1 MAGLRN
7 FSRELAAAFV
17 VERGGQR
24 QAAQFLGMN
33 RASFL
38 RFYSGKGNLSEANI
52 AKARSAFDSA
62 PPGLKRQLAD
72 VQRAVTQNRD
82 IGRETLKG
90 YADRLSKAKRSE
102 VQAEVERASETI
114 RRAKAGIPP
123 AQELPELPESKRN
136 RSPLRPESEIS
147 EYLSEQGILDYQPR
161 NRADLQAAR
170 QEISDEGLS
179 ALVTLPGSEKVEAYL
194 DGARVGTYRGYS
206 EALDALVHGLYAD
219 AESAEEQDM
228 EDLPF

>member
-17 VERGGQR
+17 IERGGQR

-38 RFYSGKGNLSEANI
+38 RFYSGKGNLSDANVE
-52 AKARSAFDSA
+52 KARKVYDSA
-62 PPGLKRQLAD
+62 PAGLKRQLAD
-72 VQRAVTQNRD
+72 IERAATQNRD

-90 YADRLSKAKRSE
+90 YGDRLAKAKRSDID
-102 VQAEVERASETI
+102 AEVERARETL
-114 RRAKAGIPP
+114 RRAKRGMPP
-123 AQELPELPESKRN
+123 AQELPNLPDSKRN
-136 RSPLRPESEIS
+136 RSPLRPEQEIS
-147 EYLSEQGILDYQPR
+147 EYLTEQGIVDYQPR

-194 DGARVGTYRGYS
+194 DGARIGTYRGYS
-206 EALDALVHGLYAD
+206 EALDALVSGLYAD